1 MTTDLPRA
9 HISAE
14 DFRGLFDGLPQPK
27 PTMQHVALSFGAML
41 QKLRNQ
47 AGLTLRALQELSGV
61 PNPVISAIE
70 TGNRRCGAAAAKKLA
85 SALFGNRDCPERS
98 EFLYAAASTI
108 KARGAIE
115 DSQLYPPA
123 VLDVVAS
130 KLKRMRIKD
139 RDIVS
144 AHVQD
149 ADKDLCDLLIVLQ
162 GGRRLT
168 VAVTIKE
175 AP

>member
-1 MTTDLPRA
+1 MLIT
-9 HISAE
+9 AE

-47 AGLTLRALQELSGV
+47 AGLTLRGLQELSGV

-85 SALFGNRDCPERS
+85 SALFGSTDCPERS
-98 EFLYAAASTI
+98 EFLYAAAATI

-130 KLKRMRIKD
+130 KLKRMGIQD
-139 RDIVS
+139 RDILA
-144 AHVQD
+144 AHVHD
-149 ADKDLCDLLIVLQ
+149 SDKDQCDLLIVLQ
-162 GGRRLT
+162 KGRRLT
-168 VAVTIKE
+168 VTVIIKE

>member
-1 MTTDLPRA
+1 
-9 HISAE
+9 
-14 DFRGLFDGLPQPK
+14 
-27 PTMQHVALSFGAML
+27 ML
-41 QKLRNQ
+41 QKLRNKS
-47 AGLTLRALQELSGV
+47 GLTLRALQELSGV

-70 TGNRRCGAAAAKKLA
+70 NGKRRCGAVVAKKLA
-85 SALFGNRDCPERS
+85 SIIFGSLECPERS
-98 EFLYAAASTI
+98 EFLYAAAATI

-139 RDIVS
+139 RDILA
-144 AHVQD
+144 AHVHD
-149 ADKDLCDLLIVLQ
+149 AEKDKYDLLIVLK
-162 GGRRLT
+162 GGRRLA
-168 VAVTIKE
+168 VAVTIKN